1 MNIPVTLGLLC
12 VQNAVAFMLSG
23 LIIICGI
30 QKVKLKNILKGEIML
45 KVETLSF
52 KGLSDDEK
60 DGVSNNGFGKE
71 YANYIKITH
80 NGVVVL
86 LESDAMEPEDA
97 IFGRDLSWVADM
109 LEKCYDFGVK
119 DERELP
125 F

>member
-1 MNIPVTLGLLC
+1 
-12 VQNAVAFMLSG
+12 
-23 LIIICGI
+23 
-30 QKVKLKNILKGEIML
+30 ML
-45 KVETLSF
+45 KVETLNF
-52 KGLSDDEK
+52 EDLSDDEK
-60 DGVSNNGFGKE
+60 DEVPNNGAGKE

-97 IFGRDLSWVADM
+97 TFGRDLSWVADM